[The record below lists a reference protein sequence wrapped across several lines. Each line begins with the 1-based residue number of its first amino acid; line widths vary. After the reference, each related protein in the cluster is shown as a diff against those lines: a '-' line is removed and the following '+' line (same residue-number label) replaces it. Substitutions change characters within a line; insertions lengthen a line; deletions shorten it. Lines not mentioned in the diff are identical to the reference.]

1 MSNPATVVETIR
13 TLLETQR
20 LGVLSTHCEGQP
32 YASLV
37 AFGYS
42 EDLSLLFFA
51 TPRSTRK
58 YDNIAAD
65 DRVAMLIDS
74 RANAEA
80 DFHEARAVTV
90 TGRAHE
96 ASDSNGDAIILKK
109 LYLTRHPHLKNF
121 LNAPTCAFMVMR
133 VQRWTLVEQFQ
144 NVTEYEVVP

>member
-1 MSNPATVVETIR
+1 MINPTTVVETIR

-20 LGVLSTHCEGQP
+20 LGVLSTQCKGHP

-42 EDLSLLFFA
+42 DDLSLLFFA

-58 YDNIAAD
+58 YDNITAD
-65 DRVAMLIDS
+65 DRVAMLIDTRS
-74 RANAEA
+74 NKEA

-96 ASDSNGDAIILKK
+96 ASGADAFPLKEI
-109 LYLTRHPHLKNF
+109 YLTSHPYLTDF
-121 LNAPTCAFMVMR
+121 LNAPTCAFMVMK
-133 VQRWTLVEQFQ
+133 VQRYTLVEQFQ
-144 NVTEYEVVP
+144 NVTEYEVAP

>member
-1 MSNPATVVETIR
+1 MTNPTTVVETIR

-20 LGVLSTHCEGQP
+20 LGVLSTQCKGHP

-42 EDLSLLFFA
+42 DDLSLLFFA

-74 RANAEA
+74 RSNEET

-96 ASDSNGDAIILKK
+96 ASDDDATTLRK
-109 LYLTRHPHLKNF
+109 LYLTRHPYLTNF

-133 VQRWTLVEQFQ
+133 VQRWILVEQFQ
-144 NVTEYEVVP
+144 NVTEYEVAP